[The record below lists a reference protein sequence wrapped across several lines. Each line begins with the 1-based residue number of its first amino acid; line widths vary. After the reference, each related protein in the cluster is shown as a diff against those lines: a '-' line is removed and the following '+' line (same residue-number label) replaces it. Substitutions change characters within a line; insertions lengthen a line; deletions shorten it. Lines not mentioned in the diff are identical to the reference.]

1 MSLQK
6 RAKTILSTRFVTF
19 GTTPSYYIQTE
30 VSMRSIRDRKNTVGN
45 AENNTEFRNEAD
57 EFAAQYAG
65 KSESELMQEL
75 MQKVSA
81 AKSTGS
87 FSVDQLDDFVRF
99 VSPELDEQSRSRL
112 SELVKMIKG
121 GS

>member
-1 MSLQK
+1 
-6 RAKTILSTRFVTF
+6 
-19 GTTPSYYIQTE
+19 
-30 VSMRSIRDRKNTVGN
+30 MRSIRDRKNTVGN